1 MKKISVMMT
10 ALMLA
15 LAMGTA
21 AMAEGNGFAFRNGI
35 TFGMSMKQVIAGETV
50 RYHEIDNEYTRG
62 GITFAVIEY
71 ENVPE
76 NNVRADLKYL
86 FAGDELAAIRVNYE
100 TRDISYEQVKA
111 DLAAKY
117 GKAGSVNLA
126 VLANGIYAV
135 DEDGELEG
143 RAEAI
148 VSGSLMI
155 VIEQDED
162 DIDVTFVNLA
172 AAYVSAS

>member
-1 MKKISVMMT
+1 MKKIFAIMT

-15 LAMGTA
+15 LAIGTA
-21 AMAEGNGFAFRNGI
+21 AMAEGNGFTFRNGI
-35 TFGMSMKQVIAGETV
+35 TFGMSMKQVIAGESV
-50 RYHEIDNEYTRG
+50 RYHEIDNEHTRG

-86 FAGDELAAIRVNYE
+86 FTGDELAAVRVNYE

-111 DLAAKY
+111 ELTAKY
-117 GKAGSVNLA
+117 GKAGAVDLA

-135 DEDGELEG
+135 DEDGRLEN